1 MGLYTQDEI
10 NVLKKNDP
18 RMLQVFLNAING
30 ELRRRTS
37 DGVTWTIQDTMWL
50 IERVNEGDL
59 EDTIIKSK
67 LDLTDGLI
75 EKITNEVINN
85 PRIVEDEKI
94 EPGEIEWTDMLIA
107 DAGIVDPG
115 IAERDAL
122 TLPVVDENAE
132 YDSGFPPTAEDR
144 VEKDPSL

>member
-37 DGVTWTIQDTMWL
+37 DDVAWTIQDTAWL
-50 IERVNEGDL
+50 IKGVNEIDL
-59 EDTIIKSK
+59 KETAIESK
-67 LDLTDGLI
+67 LELTDSLI
-75 EKITNEVINN
+75 KKITNEVINN

-94 EPGEIEWTDMLIA
+94 EPDEIEWTDILLA
-107 DAGIVDPG
+107 DAGIVDPSM
-115 IAERDAL
+115 AEQESL

-132 YDSGFPPTAEDR
+132 YDRGFPPTAEDR
-144 VEKDPSL
+144 IEEDPNL